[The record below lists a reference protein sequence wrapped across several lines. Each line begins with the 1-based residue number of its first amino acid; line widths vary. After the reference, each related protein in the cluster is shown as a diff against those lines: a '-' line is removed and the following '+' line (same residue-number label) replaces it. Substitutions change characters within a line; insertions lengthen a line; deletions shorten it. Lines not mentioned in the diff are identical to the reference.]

1 MKNKKK
7 NTKVKSRDVVAA
19 SEFEESDGYDS
30 AGVLIA
36 TDAQTKGNWVLDSG
50 CSFHMCPNKNLFTN
64 YETCDGGIVVMGN
77 DSSCRVV
84 GRGLIRLKMFD
95 GMIKELRDVKHVP
108 ELKRNLIS
116 LWVLDKMGCIVKLE
130 SGTLKVM
137 KWSIVVMK
145 GNKSNGLYILQ
156 G

>member
-1 MKNKKK
+1 
-7 NTKVKSRDVVAA
+7 
-19 SEFEESDGYDS
+19 
-30 AGVLIA
+30 
-36 TDAQTKGNWVLDSG
+36 
-50 CSFHMCPNKNLFTN
+50 MCPNKSLFMN
-64 YETCDGGIVVMGN
+64 YEAYDNGVFVMGN
-77 DSSCRVV
+77 DASCKVI
-84 GRGLIRLKMFD
+84 GRGLIRLKIFD
-95 GMIKELRDVKHVP
+95 GMIRELRDVRYVP

-130 SGTLKVM
+130 SGTLKVI